1 MPRHHTSIFSGAIA
15 LAGFFGVGMG
25 AAGAAPPP
33 QASSPVSSSVAP
45 ASAAPSLKTLV
56 RLQGVAKPATL
67 HTAATAVDGKTETI
81 LVDAKGLP
89 LYYYQA
95 DTARKSLVSGELGRL
110 WPPLLSAKPTAT
122 GARGRLTA
130 LKVATG
136 HQVTYNG
143 HFLYT
148 FIDDSPGHVTGQG
161 VSNFFLATPHL
172 KSIGGST
179 KSTAPVATSGSGYGY

>member
-1 MPRHHTSIFSGAIA
+1 MQRHRTSIFSGAIA
-15 LAGFFGVGMG
+15 LAGFFGVGVG
-25 AAGAAPPP
+25 AAGAAPP
-33 QASSPVSSSVAP
+33 AHAP
-45 ASAAPSLKTLV
+45 STVHTPLSAAPSLKTLV
-56 RLQGVAKPATL
+56 RLQGVATPATL

-95 DTARKSLVSGELGRL
+95 DTARRSLVSGELARL

-148 FIDDSPGHVTGQG
+148 FIDDSPGHVSGQG

-172 KSIGGST
+172 KTIGGST
-179 KSTAPVATSGSGYGY
+179 KPTAPVSSSGSGYGY